1 MLSQLKNMRLAVS
14 ENSWTELS
22 VPLFACSK
30 KRNPLS
36 EDLPVR
42 PVVRHK
48 RRKGS
53 GRQAALSGT
62 GSQPAAFPQG
72 FQINYWLTD
81 FKVRS
86 ERMAKSVDPLVKDDD
101 AVAELAMSRCGA
113 IWSRVRIQAAGIGP
127 VRGIVPNICG
137 GEISTFRHLRSQVEE
152 FARPNFNSL
161 CKVARIRLLHSTR
174 GSASGW
180 RRSLRLLWV

>member
-1 MLSQLKNMRLAVS
+1 MDEIKRTSFCLL
-14 ENSWTELS
+14 E
-22 VPLFACSK
+22 

-42 PVVRHK
+42 PVVRHQ
-48 RRKGS
+48 RHKGS

-62 GSQPAAFPQG
+62 GSHPAAFPQG

-86 ERMAKSVDPLVKDDD
+86 ERMARFVDSLVKDDD

-113 IWSRVRIQAAGIGP
+113 NWSRVRIQAAGIGP
-127 VRGIVPNICG
+127 VRGIVRNICG
-137 GEISTFRHLRSQVEE
+137 EKFLHFVIYVLKSKSCSPQFQLALQSCADLSAPFHS
-152 FARPNFNSL
+152 
-161 CKVARIRLLHSTR
+161 RICF
-174 GSASGW
+174 GMASVPSPAMGMTTN
-180 RRSLRLLWV
+180 